1 MAKDPYKILGVD
13 KGADDAALKAAYRKL
28 TKKYHPDLN
37 PNNPDAEIRF
47 KEVNAAYD
55 FLKDSDKRA
64 AFDQGAIDAD
74 GNPMGFGGF
83 QGRSGPRGGGGFYRD
98 FAQGPQGARYS
109 TSGAGL
115 GAEDIEDILGSIFG
129 RGRSRG
135 NDSPS
140 GFEDI
145 FGGKQVSLDK
155 NYKIDIGFLN
165 AVRGAERKMT
175 MPDGTSLSIKIPA
188 GVRSGQKLRLK
199 GQGDSKN
206 GKKGDALV
214 ELNVKNH
221 EFYRREGDNILID
234 VPITLYEAIL
244 GGKISVPT
252 IHGAVEM
259 TVPKGTGSGKKL
271 RLKGKG
277 VKNGDQLVTLMV
289 VMPDEISDDLS
300 AFMEKWRKKNAYDPR
315 KKMETA

>member
-37 PNNPDAEIRF
+37 PNNPDAETKF

-55 FLKDSDKRA
+55 FLKDTDKRA

-109 TSGAGL
+109 SSGSGL

-135 NDSPS
+135 SDSPS

-155 NYKIDIGFLN
+155 NYKIDIGFLD

-214 ELNVKNH
+214 ELSVKNH